1 MCGEEYARFGEM
13 RMIMHQIYE
22 FKKGVRNLV
31 LCTVTPQ
38 CAEVVKAR
46 LGKQGIGFLTQTV
59 GGNKVNLYFGNCS
72 CLDAVSH
79 FVDKPLNR
87 LTPEEDYMLG
97 TMLGYDIRMQCERFC
112 RRRTMPSAV

>member
-1 MCGEEYARFGEM
+1 MCGEDYNRFGEL

-22 FKKGVRNLV
+22 FKKGIRNLV

-38 CAEVVKAR
+38 CAEIIKAR
-46 LGKQGIGFLTQTV
+46 LERQGIGFLTQAV
-59 GGNKVNLYFGNCS
+59 GGSKVNLFFGNSS
-72 CLDAVSH
+72 CLDAAAC
-79 FVDKPLNR
+79 FVDKPLNL

-112 RRRTMPSAV
+112 RRRAMV